1 MRVHIRVLA
10 KTVVDGNQNFRKKD
24 HFRSEIELFWAI
36 MAVMTVQKRSSKT
49 DNFSIGMGI
58 KRVLP

>member
-24 HFRSEIELFWAI
+24 HFRSEIELFWAV
-36 MAVMTVQKRSSKT
+36 MAVMTVQIRRKRII
-49 DNFSIGMGI
+49 F
-58 KRVLP
+58 R